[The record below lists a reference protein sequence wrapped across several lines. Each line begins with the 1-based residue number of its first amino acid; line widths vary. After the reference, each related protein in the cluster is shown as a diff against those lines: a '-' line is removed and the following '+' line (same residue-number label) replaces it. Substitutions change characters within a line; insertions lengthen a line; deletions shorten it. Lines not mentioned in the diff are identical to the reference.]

1 MPPYCSWGEI
11 AGPFEGAAACDDL
24 GNAAQRGTKGAD
36 AVNITISGASGL
48 VGRRLLKVLA
58 KDGHSLTAL
67 SRHAGTNLPPGVR
80 LAVWDAAKGEPPAD
94 GLRDADAVIHLAGAP
109 VAQRWSAQAKQAIRE
124 SRVEGTRHLVE
135 ALAKLERRPETLV
148 CASAIG
154 YYGSRGDEVLA
165 ESAAPGNDYLAE
177 VCVAWEK
184 EAQAAEALGMRVVR
198 VRIGVVLDARGGAL
212 QRMLP
217 PFRMGAGGKL
227 GSGKHWMS
235 WIHLDDLAGLFQFA
249 LAKPLS
255 GAFNGVA
262 PNPVTN
268 ADFTRALAAAVH
280 RPAILPMPAFA
291 LRLLFGEMSEILLAS
306 QRVAPKAAE
315 SAGFRFRFPELA
327 GALADV
333 LKR

>member
-1 MPPYCSWGEI
+1 M
-11 AGPFEGAAACDDL
+11 
-24 GNAAQRGTKGAD
+24 
-36 AVNITISGASGL
+36 NITIAGASGL

-80 LAVWDAAKGEPPAD
+80 LSVWDPAKGEPPAD

-109 VAQRWSAQAKQAIRE
+109 VAQRWNAQVKQAVRE
-124 SRVEGTRHLVE
+124 SRVAGTRNLVQGLSK
-135 ALAKLERRPETLV
+135 LARKPQVLI

-165 ESAAPGNDYLAE
+165 ESAAPGSDYLSE

-198 VRIGVVLDARGGAL
+198 VRIGIVLDARGGAL

-217 PFRMGAGGKL
+217 PFRMGVGGKL

-235 WIHLDDLAGLFQFA
+235 WIHLDDLAGIFQLA
-249 LAKPLS
+249 LAKPVR
-255 GAFNGVA
+255 GAINGVA

-280 RPAILPMPAFA
+280 RPAIFPVPGFA
-291 LRLLFGEMSEILLAS
+291 LRLLFGEMGDILLAS
-306 QRVAPKAAE
+306 QRVEPKAAE
-315 SAGFRFRFPELA
+315 SEGFTFRFPVLA
-327 GALADV
+327 VALADL
-333 LKR
+333 LKG

>member
-1 MPPYCSWGEI
+1 
-11 AGPFEGAAACDDL
+11 L
-24 GNAAQRGTKGAD
+24 
-36 AVNITISGASGL
+36 NITISGASGL

-109 VAQRWSAQAKQAIRE
+109 VAQRWNAQVKQDIRE
-124 SRVEGTRHLVE
+124 SRVAGTRNLVQ
-135 ALAKLERRPETLV
+135 ALAKLPRKPQVLI
-148 CASAIG
+148 CASATG

-165 ESAAPGNDYLAE
+165 ESSAPGSDFLAE

-198 VRIGVVLDARGGAL
+198 VRTGIVLDARGGAL
-212 QRMLP
+212 PRMLP
-217 PFRMGAGGKL
+217 PFKMGVGGKL

-249 LAKPLS
+249 LANPVS
-255 GAFNGVA
+255 GAINGVA

-268 ADFTRALAAAVH
+268 ADFTRTLAAAVH
-280 RPAILPMPAFA
+280 RPAIFPVPAFA
-291 LRLLFGEMSEILLAS
+291 LRLLFGEMGDILLAS

-315 SAGFRFRFPELA
+315 SAGFKFRFPELA
-327 GALADV
+327 GALADA
-333 LKR
+333 LKG